1 MIPVTTNDA
10 FQPSVPMISATT
22 GIDSAEP
29 TREPLSKMLVA
40 SARCDGLNHWLTS
53 FAQDGY
59 APASPTP
66 SISRQPNIPATLL
79 APAVAAVN
87 SDHQPTASGN
97 AMRAPTR
104 STNQPN
110 GICIS
115 A

>member
-1 MIPVTTNDA
+1 
-10 FQPSVPMISATT
+10 
-22 GIDSAEP
+22 
-29 TREPLSKMLVA
+29 MLVA
-40 SARCDGLNHWLTS
+40 SARCAGLNHWLTS
-53 FAQDGY
+53 FAHDGY

-66 SISRQPNIPATLL
+66 SSRRQPNMPATLEEN
-79 APAVAAVN
+79 AVTAVK
-87 SDHQPTASGN
+87 SDHQPTASGS